1 MGSNIVVGLVLDFIS
16 KFDDLLITKYD
27 QLTILSINVSRVY
40 MILKMRKIDIGVWKQ
55 GLMRII

>member
-40 MILKMRKIDIGVWKQ
+40 MILKMRKIDIGV
-55 GLMRII
+55 